1 MKTRAM
7 APAFNAV
14 IYGGMPL
21 HQDCDWKTMNQAAKQ
36 LRDALLEAEEMYLDA
51 EDE

>member
-1 MKTRAM
+1 MDTTLSFMENCLLR
-7 APAFNAV
+7 
-14 IYGGMPL
+14 
-21 HQDCDWKTMNQAAKQ
+21 QQCDWEAMNQAAKQ